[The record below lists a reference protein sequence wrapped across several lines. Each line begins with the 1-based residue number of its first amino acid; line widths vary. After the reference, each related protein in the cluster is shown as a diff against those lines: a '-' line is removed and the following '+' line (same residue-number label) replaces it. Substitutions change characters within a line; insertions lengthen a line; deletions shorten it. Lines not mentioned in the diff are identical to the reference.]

1 MALGMLVPSV
11 QAQPIPATLAAFPVT
26 IDVNAAKSIGDWKPI
41 YRFFGADEPNYA
53 TMKDGKKLIG
63 ELGALR
69 PNEVYF
75 RAHNLLTSGNG
86 TPAYKW
92 GSTNAYTEDAQ
103 GRPVYNW
110 TILDQIFD
118 TYHAAGIKPYVEI
131 GFMPEALSTHPTPYQ
146 HHWKPGDPA
155 SDIVTGWAYPPKDY
169 NKWGELVYQW
179 AKHCVDRYG
188 MAEVEQWY
196 WEVWNEANTGAQS
209 GLGYLCAPAPDY
221 HKLYD
226 YSIAAVRRAV
236 PKAKVGGAEAAGDG
250 GQWSRDFIEH
260 CLTGTNYVSG
270 QIGTPI
276 DFFSFHAKGSTPTI
290 VDGHVRM
297 GLGGQLR
304 TIKNGFTIAASY
316 PQTKP
321 LPIVIGE
328 SDPDGCAACIG
339 PNLAYRPGALF
350 ASYTAAC
357 IPREFELAD
366 RLGVNLEGALTW
378 SFEFEN
384 EPYFKGQRVLA
395 TNGVDLPI
403 LNLFRMYGKMDGKR
417 VAVTSTNAIALDDIM
432 KSGVRGAPDVSALST
447 LGKDKLCVMVWHYH
461 DDDMPGP
468 EANVTLNLT
477 GLPAHLTSARLSQY
491 RIDENHSNAFT
502 AWKQMGSPQNPTP
515 EQYAQLEQ
523 AGQLQQMDGPA
534 LAPIADGNTTLQVIL
549 PRQAVAF
556 FVLNWAAPGN

>member
-1 MALGMLVPSV
+1 MV
-11 QAQPIPATLAAFPVT
+11 AFPVT
-26 IDVNAAKSIGDWKPI
+26 IKVNAAKPIGDWKPI

-53 TMKDGKKLIG
+53 TMKDGRKLIG

-69 PNEVYF
+69 PGEVYF
-75 RAHNLLTSGNG
+75 RAHNLLTSGDG

-110 TILDQIFD
+110 TILDKIFD
-118 TYHAAGIKPYVEI
+118 TYHVAGLKPYVEI
-131 GFMPEALSTHPTPYQ
+131 GFMPEALSIHPEPYQ

-155 SDIVTGWAYPPKDY
+155 SNIVAGWAYPPKDY

-179 AKHCVDRYG
+179 ARHCVDRYG
-188 MAEVEQWY
+188 LAEVEKWY
-196 WEVWNEANTGAQS
+196 WEVWNEADTGAQS
-209 GLGYLCAPAPDY
+209 GIGYLCAPAAEY

-226 YSIAAVRRAV
+226 YAIAAVRRAV
-236 PKAKVGGAEAAGDG
+236 PKAKVGGADATSG
-250 GQWSRDFIEH
+250 GGAWTRQFIEH
-260 CLTGTNYVSG
+260 CLTGTNCVTG
-270 QIGTPI
+270 QTGTPL
-276 DFFSFHAKGSTPTI
+276 DFLSFHAKGSTPTM
-290 VDGHVRM
+290 VNGHVRM

-304 TIKNGFTIAASY
+304 AISNGFALVASF

-366 RLGVNLEGALTW
+366 RQGVNLEGALNW

-395 TNGVDLPI
+395 TNGIDLPI
-403 LNLFRMYGKMDGKR
+403 LNLFRMYGKMDGQR
-417 VAVTSTNAIALDDIM
+417 VAVASTSAIALDELIR
-432 KSGVRGAPDVSALST
+432 SGVRGAPDVSALAT
-447 LGKDKLCVMVWHYH
+447 HGKDRLCVMVWHYH
-461 DDDMPGP
+461 DDDVAGP
-468 EANVTLNLT
+468 DASVTLQVT
-477 GLPAHLTSARLSQY
+477 GLPAGLTEAKLVQY

-502 AWKQMGSPQNPTP
+502 VWKQLGSPQNPPP
-515 EQYAQLEQ
+515 EQYAQLEK
-523 AGQLQQMDGPA
+523 AGQLQQDESPPTTAVSNGT
-534 LAPIADGNTTLQVIL
+534 TTLQLNL
-549 PRQAVAF
+549 PRQAVAL
-556 FVLNWAAPGN
+556 FVIDFVAAAN